1 MCVYVCIYIDI
12 ILTLIYDNKI
22 FKEWLKRLE
31 IGEKILLKS
40 NKKTEMKHKREKTR
54 NARVNYIFYQ

>member
-1 MCVYVCIYIDI
+1 MCVYIDI
-12 ILTLIYDNKI
+12 ILTLIYDNKN

-31 IGEKILLKS
+31 IGERILLKS

-54 NARVNYIFYQ
+54 NARVNYVFYQ